1 MGVRGL
7 EREIN
12 IEIVGYGFRERKGR
26 GVGD

>member
-7 EREIN
+7 EREIK

>member
-1 MGVRGL
+1 MWVRGL
-7 EREIN
+7 EREIK